1 MNPNF
6 HEPKLSMPKYHCPV
20 CNKSPK
26 TLTSWKIHLNGVRH
40 LKKRKTFLDNHKDE
54 MAILTAQIDDASEK
68 LQRLYSERKHVKK
81 LRVTV
86 ESNVE

>member
-54 MAILTAQIDDASEK
+54 MELLTERIKEDEEK
-68 LQRLYSERKHVKK
+68 LQKLYSERKQVKK
-81 LRVTV
+81 LRVND
-86 ESNVE
+86 E